1 MIAGILLIAKNTLI
15 YDISIYRLGIE
26 KTMEKLNFITCY
38 YSMKINCKAKNIK
51 TVTKRVIREI
61 LVIFVSFLTNPIMI
75 PIIETIQISFMDNPI
90 KFTAIILTPLLYLY
104 TIKMHL
110 II

>member
-1 MIAGILLIAKNTLI
+1 MKKTTSG
-15 YDISIYRLGIE
+15 RLKARFE
-26 KTMEKLNFITCY
+26 VVFFITCFTCY

-61 LVIFVSFLTNPIMI
+61 LVILVSFLTNPIMI
-75 PIIETIQISFMDNPI
+75 PTIETIQISFMDNPI
-90 KFTAIILTPLLYLY
+90 KFTAIVLTHLLYLY
-104 TIKMHL
+104 TIKIHL